1 MINRGSLPGCM
12 SRKVN
17 HLNEINMEIK
27 KMKLMSLFFHYTL
40 TSLLFVGCCSCSNK
54 TRDVIPTKD
63 DSDSISVCILDTIIS
78 SASEHS
84 VSVSNK
90 PCLFD
95 TIIASAR
102 HMGDAYNLYYIPDTT
117 RLLPPIPVE
126 DILNIVNIKDIACE
140 SDPISCERVW
150 DNGKV
155 QMLVLLY
162 EGEDFFSYLCSVS
175 NNKVIDYLHIDGMEM
190 EPSMEM
196 DLEKI
201 DYELTLFAI
210 LSDYSIKVTK
220 TVNLN
225 RRKTIV
231 EKTYTLDN
239 NGKLVELTMN

>member
-1 MINRGSLPGCM
+1 
-12 SRKVN
+12 
-17 HLNEINMEIK
+17 MEIK
-27 KMKLMSLFFHYTL
+27 KMKLMNLFLYYIL
-40 TSLLFVGCCSCSNK
+40 TSLLFIGGCSCSNK
-54 TRDVIPTKD
+54 TRDAISTKN
-63 DSDSISVCILDTIIS
+63 DSDSLSVCILDTIIS
-78 SASEHS
+78 FASEHS
-84 VSVSNK
+84 VSDSNK
-90 PCLFD
+90 ICLLD

-102 HMGDAYNLYYIPDTT
+102 HMGGAYDLYYIPDTT
-117 RLLPPIPVE
+117 RLLTPIPVE
-126 DILNIVNIKDIACE
+126 DILNIVNIKDIVCE
-140 SDPISCERVW
+140 SDPIACERVW

-175 NNKVIDYLHIDGMEM
+175 NNRVIDYLHIDGMEI

-239 NGKLVELTMN
+239 NGKLIELNTN